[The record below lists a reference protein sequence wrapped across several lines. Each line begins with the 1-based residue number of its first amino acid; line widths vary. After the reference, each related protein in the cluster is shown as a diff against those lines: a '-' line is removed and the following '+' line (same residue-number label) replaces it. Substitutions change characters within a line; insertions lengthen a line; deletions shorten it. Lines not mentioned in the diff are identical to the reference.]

1 MRRKIMGKRSRGILA
16 GLLASIM
23 VLSCTACGNNTIME
37 DSSVSAGTE
46 VSQQKAD
53 ENSEQEL
60 LKVDFFASL
69 SNYQGTQE
77 GWYGKMLKENLI
89 LNSILFLPM
98 FQAEEIRYIRHVQ
111 RREI

>member
-60 LKVDFFASL
+60 LKVDFL
-69 SNYQGTQE
+69 HLYPITRE
-77 GWYGKMLKENLI
+77 
-89 LNSILFLPM
+89 
-98 FQAEEIRYIRHVQ
+98 H
-111 RREI
+111 RRAGMVKC